1 MAHLELA
8 SNSEVPTRAAV
19 PIRVVLADDHSAAR
33 RSLRLLLDA
42 EDDVAVIAEA
52 AGDLATV
59 VKHVRGHRPR
69 VLVID
74 LRVPNGST
82 LETIRRL
89 RTQLPDTEIVV
100 LTMEESPAFAQQ
112 AIEVGAV
119 GFVLK
124 DRSAEELPQAVRE
137 AARGEEYVSPR
148 VATGLEAMRQGVS
161 DDSLSARESEVL
173 RLIALG
179 HTS

>member
-1 MAHLELA
+1 M
-8 SNSEVPTRAAV
+8 
-19 PIRVVLADDHSAAR
+19 
-33 RSLRLLLDA
+33 
-42 EDDVAVIAEA
+42 
-52 AGDLATV
+52 
-59 VKHVRGHRPR
+59 
-69 VLVID
+69 
-74 LRVPNGST
+74 PNGST

-161 DDSLSARESEVL
+161 DGRLSARESEVL

-179 HTS
+179 HTSVEIAGQLHLSRRTVETHRARIHRKLGLRTRAELVSFALRGHLIGG